1 MGDTRNSSS
10 VDSTLGPKQ
19 NLFGRLQS
27 ATDGAST
34 GSSAS
39 AAPPGKDVGIK
50 RDTETQ
56 VSDKVKRMNS
66 ALHSPLKKMPQSE
79 AEPTIADVMNVLLD
93 QGRKMATKQDLREMQ
108 SEILRDTKI
117 EIATAV
123 DPLKEEVCELRDR
136 VSKIESKAR
145 SPAAAG
151 ATDKQLME
159 LQRLVQECDPA
170 LKRVAF
176 TGWPD
181 TVTPEARLQ
190 KITEFLNGHCA
201 GLHVADT
208 DHFYSGPYNDRKI
221 TKASFAE
228 FVSSDAAKHV
238 D

>member
-1 MGDTRNSSS
+1 MGLGWFRLVSAFGFRFLALASLASLALASLALLPATCYLPLDAMGDRRNSSS

-136 VSKIESKAR
+136 VSKVESKAR

-151 ATDKQLME
+151 ATYKQLME
-159 LQRLVQECDPA
+159 LQRLV
-170 LKRVAF
+170 
-176 TGWPD
+176 
-181 TVTPEARLQ
+181 
-190 KITEFLNGHCA
+190 
-201 GLHVADT
+201 
-208 DHFYSGPYNDRKI
+208 
-221 TKASFAE
+221 
-228 FVSSDAAKHV
+228 
-238 D
+238 